1 MTVTEIVQK
10 LLEKGHINVEEAVVL
25 LKAEIAANKSTIVFP
40 QQPYLENPCT
50 QPYVPTVYPT
60 YPQPPQVW
68 YGTAG
73 QTGPIGT
80 LNDNFTQK

>member
-10 LLEKGHINVEEAVVL
+10 LLEKGHISAEEAIIL
-25 LKAEIAANKSTIVFP
+25 LKAEIGSTKQNV
-40 QQPYLENPCT
+40 Q
-50 QPYVPTVYPT
+50 YPT
-60 YPQPPQVW
+60 YPDYPYNPPTINPILPYQPQIW

-73 QTGPIGT
+73 QTGPIGN